1 MKALS
6 GRLTGALRSP
16 RRATRTLTLVLLAM
30 AWAPLPARAQQDVQ
44 AARAEVDR
52 LTAEVEA
59 QWVEILALFE
69 SFTEAQGEERLI
81 IDAQIDRRTATWRP
95 LLAQLIQDILAF
107 EQAGGQAPEARAK
120 ATEWLTEAR
129 RLVRD
134 ELGTVQD
141 RMTELRVQRGQMAR
155 EDMLPLERQIA
166 QVGADVDA
174 LLLALY
180 RVGAFRA
187 SFGLDPASDW
197 SYVDPL
203 LASRADRLVGEVE
216 LSQSELRALSSRV
229 EQAVGDEERI
239 VRSEIN
245 AVQARLSAGTTG
257 LAAVVDLMDQREL
270 ETAEYKQVLIQA
282 TGQVTTDVLDW
293 EVASGLLRQGWRS
306 LVAWGLSRAP
316 QLIMN
321 LVLFLIILGVFHIL
335 ARMTRRVANAAIT
348 RANPNVPKLL
358 KSVGVSIIANSVF
371 LLGILIGLSQLG
383 IHVGPL
389 LAGLGVAGFI
399 MGFALQDT
407 LSNFASGLMILV
419 YRPFDVGDVV
429 EAGGVGGKVSHM
441 SLVSTTILTFDNQ
454 KLIVP
459 NREIWGN
466 VIRNKTS
473 EETRRV
479 DLSVSVGDRS
489 DVARAVDLLQGLLDN
504 HPLVL
509 EDPEPVIKVN
519 RVGDEGTD
527 LIVRPWVETTNYW
540 TVFWDVTRQMNDELA
555 AAGISRPF
563 NRSELLIDNRADQD
577 GGGAW
582 TPQA

>member
-16 RRATRTLTLVLLAM
+16 RRATRMLTVVLLVI
-30 AWAPLPARAQQDVQ
+30 AWAPAPARAQQDIQ

-52 LTAEVEA
+52 LRAEVESS
-59 QWVEILALFE
+59 WVEILDLFE
-69 SFTEAQGEERLI
+69 RFTEAQGEERLI

-95 LLAQLIQDILAF
+95 LLAQLIREILAL
-107 EQAGGQAPEARAK
+107 EQAGGQAPEARAQ
-120 ATEWLTEAR
+120 ATGWLTEAR

-180 RVGAFRA
+180 RVGSYRA
-187 SFGLDPASDW
+187 SLGIDSTADW
-197 SYVDPL
+197 SYLDPIL
-203 LASRADRLVGEVE
+203 VARADRLVGEVE
-216 LSQSELRALSSRV
+216 LSQSELRTLTGRV
-229 EQAVGDEERI
+229 ERAVGEEERI

-245 AVQARLSAGTTG
+245 AISARQLAGTTG

-270 ETAEYKQVLIQA
+270 PTAEYKQVLIQA

-293 EVASGLLRQGWRS
+293 EVATGLLRQGWRS
-306 LVAWGLSRAP
+306 LVTWVLSRVP

-321 LVLFLIILGVFHIL
+321 LVLFLIILGVFHLL
-335 ARMTRRVANAAIT
+335 ARMTGRLASAAIT

-358 KSVGVSIIANSVF
+358 KSMGVSIIANSVF

-419 YRPFDVGDVV
+419 YRPFDVGDVI
-429 EAGGVGGKVSHM
+429 EAGGVSGKVSYM

-473 EETRRV
+473 EDTRRV
-479 DLSVSVGDRS
+479 DLTVSVGDRG
-489 DVARAVDLLQGLLDN
+489 DVARAVDLLQALLDN

-509 EDPEPVIKVN
+509 AEPEPVIKVN
-519 RVGDEGTD
+519 RVGDEGTE
-527 LIVRPWVETTNYW
+527 LIVRPWVKTTDYW
-540 TVFWDVTRQMNDELA
+540 SVFWDVTRQMNDELA

-563 NRSELLIDNRADQD
+563 NRSELLIDSRGVATE
-577 GGGAW
+577 AS
-582 TPQA
+582 TPPA